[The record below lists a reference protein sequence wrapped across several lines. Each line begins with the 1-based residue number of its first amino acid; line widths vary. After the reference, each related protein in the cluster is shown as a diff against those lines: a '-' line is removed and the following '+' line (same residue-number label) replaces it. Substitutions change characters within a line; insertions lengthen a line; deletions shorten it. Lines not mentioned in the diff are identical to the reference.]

1 MRASRLLILLVL
13 ILLVFGA
20 LLVLTW
26 DIPPPTET
34 IERIIPNEQ
43 LTRP

>member
-1 MRASRLLILLVL
+1 MRASRFIILLILVLLVL
-13 ILLVFGA
+13 GA

-34 IERIIPNEQ
+34 IERPISHERLNRQ
-43 LTRP
+43 